1 MQFPQLCRFFGS
13 RGGVDGGVQLR
24 MRRSVFRVLYA
35 RYRPPQRRYR
45 LDRLGVCGARADT
58 RKIIEMGIRHH
69 LAGLSLSNTVILLED
84 LGVERSR
91 TAIHDWVQK
100 ANLQPKAVRVR
111 IALRSI
117 RRRSRS
123 TMSSTGCTPRL
134 IQKLIEFSIRGCFR
148 RIRSRLRGSFS
159 PNQLR
164 NTASETPCF
173 SSTTPTISSED
184 SAKKGSATAF
194 NYTASGTRSNVSFVR
209 YNDEPLRS
217 QTASATSIQPPQK
230 HGFKPTPS
238 GGIMSKLTPPMP
250 KPALNAIRTIVF
262 DTSYST
268 N

>member
-1 MQFPQLCRFFGS
+1 MP
-13 RGGVDGGVQLR
+13 DI
-24 MRRSVFRVLYA
+24 
-35 RYRPPQRRYR
+35 
-45 LDRLGVCGARADT
+45 DRLNADTGWIDLGFVERADT
-58 RKIIEMGIRHH
+58 CKIIEMGIRHH

-100 ANLQPKAVRVR
+100 ANLQPKGGESPDRVAVDQKAIQINDEQYWLYAAVDPETNR
-111 IALRSI
+111 ILH
-117 RRRSRS
+117 
-123 TMSSTGCTPRL
+123 
-134 IQKLIEFSIRGCFR
+134 
-148 RIRSRLRGSFS
+148 SRLFPTYTIAIAREFLTESS
-159 PNQLR
+159 RETRRL
-164 NTASETPCF
+164 TPCF

-238 GGIMSKLTPPMP
+238 GGIMSKLTPPSCVT
-250 KPALNAIRTIVF
+250 RV
-262 DTSYST
+262 S
-268 N
+268 